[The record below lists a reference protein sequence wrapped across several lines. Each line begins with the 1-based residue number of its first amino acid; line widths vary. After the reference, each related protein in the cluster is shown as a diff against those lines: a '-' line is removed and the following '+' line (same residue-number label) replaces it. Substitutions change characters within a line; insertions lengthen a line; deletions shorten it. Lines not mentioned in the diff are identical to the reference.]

1 MPMSDTSAQAKAL
14 AEQIMTRTVAFADR
28 EEDVPEAAWKPH
40 PKFAGVRLKLV
51 VSGADTDGAL
61 SCHLVRV
68 DPGCCLESHVH
79 EGQWELHEVLAGQG
93 EARVFGRG
101 VDYFPGRA
109 AVIPQGVEHEVKAG
123 DQGLTLCAKF
133 FPALA

>member
-1 MPMSDTSAQAKAL
+1 MNAKTENRQKTEAP
-14 AEQIMTRTVAFADR
+14 EQIMTRTVAYADR
-28 EEDVPEAAWKPH
+28 EDDLRNASWKPH
-40 PKFAGVRLKLV
+40 PLFAGVWLKLV
-51 VSGADTDGAL
+51 ISGADTGGAL

-79 EGQWELHEVLAGQG
+79 DAQWELHEVLAGLG
-93 EARVFGRG
+93 VARIAGRG
-101 VDYFPGRA
+101 ADYFPGRA
-109 AVIPQGVEHEVKAG
+109 AVIPKGTKHEVRAG